1 MEEIMFDKLEALTD
15 HYQELTEAIAQPD
28 VIQDYP
34 RYQAYLKERSALE
47 PLIAR
52 FEEYR
57 RVEKHIAETYEL
69 VNDPELE
76 AEAAFELN
84 RLEAEKETI
93 LNELKM
99 LLVPPDPLDDRNV
112 IMELRAGVG
121 GEEAALFAADLLR
134 MYLKYADRNQLKASI
149 LSMSDTDLGGI
160 NEALLMISG
169 PEAFARMKFESGVHC
184 VKRVPVTESS
194 GRIHTSTVTVAVFP
208 EAEELELTIDPS
220 DLRIDV
226 FHASGHG
233 GQGVNTTDSAVR
245 ITHLPSGLVVS
256 CQDERSQLE
265 NKAKALRVLRSR
277 LLDKMTEEKKTAV
290 ALDRKNQIRWGD
302 RSDRIRT
309 YYFNHDYVVD
319 HRLNLTV
326 NRTANVMNGDLAPFI
341 DELRLAEKTER
352 LNIKTGSE
360 LV

>member
-1 MEEIMFDKLEALTD
+1 MLEKIQSLMERR
-15 HYQELTEAIAQPD
+15 QELSEAIAQPE
-28 VIQDYP
+28 VIQDFP
-34 RYQAYLKERSALE
+34 RYQGYLKELSSLE
-47 PLIAR
+47 PISLHYERLQA
-52 FEEYR
+52 
-57 RVEKHIAETYEL
+57 VEKQIAEAREL
-69 VNDPELE
+69 LSDPDLAEEADRELRDLS
-76 AEAAFELN
+76 AERESL
-84 RLEAEKETI
+84 LS
-93 LNELKM
+93 ELKLM
-99 LLVPPDPLDDRNV
+99 LVPPDPLDSRNV
-112 IMELRAGVG
+112 ILEIRAGVG
-121 GEEAALFAADLLR
+121 GEEAALFAGDLLR
-134 MYLKYADRNQLKASI
+134 MYLKYADRNGLSASI
-149 LSMSDTDLGGI
+149 LSLSDTDLGGV
-160 NEALLMISG
+160 NEALMMISG

-208 EAEELELTIDPS
+208 EAEEVEVAIDPA

-277 LLDKMTEEKKTAV
+277 LLDKARAAQDD
-290 ALDRKNQIRWGD
+290 ALAADRKSQIGWGE

-319 HRLNLTV
+319 HRLGLTV
-326 NRTANVMNGDLAPFI
+326 NRTANVMNGELAPFI
-341 DELRLAEKTER
+341 DALRLAEKTER
-352 LNIKTGSE
+352 LNQLRK
-360 LV
+360 

>member
-1 MEEIMFDKLEALTD
+1 MFDKLEALTER
-15 HYQELTEAIAQPD
+15 YRELSEAIAQPE
-28 VIQDYP
+28 VIQDFP
-34 RYQAYLKERSALE
+34 RYQAFLKERSALE
-47 PLIAR
+47 PLIR
-52 FEEYR
+52 KYEDYLQI
-57 RVEKHIAETYEL
+57 EKHIAEAREL
-69 VNDPELE
+69 TSDPDFASE
-76 AEAAFELN
+76 AESELADLAGK
-84 RLEAEKETI
+84 RL
-93 LNELKM
+93 LLLDELKL

-112 IMELRAGVG
+112 IMEIRAGVG
-121 GEEAALFAADLLR
+121 GEEAALFAGDLLR
-134 MYLKYADRNQLKASI
+134 MYLKYADRNRLQTSI
-149 LSMSDTDLGGI
+149 LSLSDTDLGGV

-184 VKRVPVTESS
+184 VKRVPVTESG

-208 EAEELELTIDPS
+208 EAEEVELTVDPA

-226 FHASGHG
+226 FHASGYG

-245 ITHLPSGLVVS
+245 ITHLPSGTVVT

-265 NKAKALRVLRSR
+265 NKSKAMRVLRSR
-277 LLDKMTEEKKTAV
+277 LLDRMREEQESAH
-290 ALDRKNQIRWGD
+290 AEDRKNQIRWGD

-341 DELRLAEKTER
+341 DALRLAEKTER
-352 LNIKTGSE
+352 MNTRTGSDHF
-360 LV
+360 

>member
-1 MEEIMFDKLEALTD
+1 MLDKLEALND
-15 HYQELTEAIAQPD
+15 RYRELTEAIAQPE

-34 RYQAYLKERSALE
+34 RYQAYLKERSSLE
-47 PLIAR
+47 PLINK
-52 FEEYR
+52 FEIYHR
-57 RVEKHIAETYEL
+57 IEKQLAETHEL
-69 VNDPELE
+69 INDPELE
-76 AEAAFELN
+76 AEAVAELN
-84 RLEAEKETI
+84 ILEAEKEKL
-93 LNELKM
+93 LNELKI

-121 GEEAALFAADLLR
+121 GEEAALFAGDLLR

-149 LSMSDTDLGGI
+149 LSLSDTDLGGV
-160 NEALLMISG
+160 NEALLLISG
-169 PEAFARMKFESGVHC
+169 PESFARMKYESGVHC
-184 VKRVPVTESS
+184 VKRVPVTESG

-208 EAEELELTIDPS
+208 EAEDVEMNIDPS

-245 ITHLPSGLVVS
+245 VTHLPSGMVVS

-277 LLDKMTEEKKTAV
+277 LWDKMMEEKEAAV
-290 ALDRKNQIRWGD
+290 AQDRKNQIRWGE

-326 NRTANVMNGDLAPFI
+326 NRTASVMNGELTPFI
-341 DELRLAEKTER
+341 DALRLAEKTER
-352 LNIKTGSE
+352 MNIRTGSD

>member
-1 MEEIMFDKLEALTD
+1 MFDKLEALAD
-15 HYQELTEAIAQPD
+15 RHREISEAIAQPE

-34 RYQAYLKERSALE
+34 RYQAYLKELSVLE
-47 PLIAR
+47 PLVMKYGA
-52 FEEYR
+52 YLQ
-57 RVEKHIAETYEL
+57 VDKHISEAREL
-69 VNDPELE
+69 MADPDLKAE
-76 AEAAFELN
+76 AEAELSALN
-84 RLEAEKETI
+84 DQKLKLTDELRL
-93 LNELKM
+93 
-99 LLVPPDPLDDRNV
+99 LLVPPDPLDNRNV
-112 IMELRAGVG
+112 IMEIRAGVG
-121 GEEAALFAADLLR
+121 GEEAALFAGDLLR
-134 MYLKYADRNQLKASI
+134 MYLKYADRNHLQASI
-149 LSMSDTDLGGI
+149 LSLSDTDLGGV
-160 NEALLMISG
+160 NEALIIISG

-184 VKRVPVTESS
+184 VKRVPVTESG

-208 EAEELELTIDPS
+208 EAEEVELTIDPA

-245 ITHLPSGLVVS
+245 ITHLPTGLVVT

-277 LLDKMTEEKKTAV
+277 LLDRLRDEQETAH
-290 ALDRKNQIRWGD
+290 AEDRKSQIGWGE

-326 NRTANVMNGDLAPFI
+326 NRTANVMNGDLSPFI
-341 DELRLAEKTER
+341 DALRLAEKTER
-352 LNIKTGSE
+352 MNSRTGSDH
-360 LV
+360 L

>member
-1 MEEIMFDKLEALTD
+1 MFEKLEALTD
-15 HYQELTEAIAQPD
+15 RYHELTEAIAQPD
-28 VIQDYP
+28 VILDYP
-34 RYQAYLKERSALE
+34 RYQAYLKERSSLE
-47 PLIAR
+47 PLINK
-52 FEEYR
+52 FEAYR
-57 RVEKHIAETYEL
+57 RTEKQIAETHEL
-69 VNDPELE
+69 FSDPELE
-76 AEAAFELN
+76 AEASAELIT
-84 RLEAEKETI
+84 LEAEKEKL

-121 GEEAALFAADLLR
+121 GEEAALFAGDLLR

-149 LSMSDTDLGGI
+149 LSMSDTDLGGV
-160 NEALLMISG
+160 NEALLLISG

-184 VKRVPVTESS
+184 VKRVPVTESG

-208 EAEELELTIDPS
+208 EAEDIELTIDPS

-245 ITHLPSGLVVS
+245 ITHLPSGIVVS

-277 LLDKMTEEKKTAV
+277 LLDKMTEEKETAV
-290 ALDRKNQIRWGD
+290 AQDRKNQIRWGD

-326 NRTANVMNGDLAPFI
+326 NRTANVMNGELTPFI
-341 DELRLAEKTER
+341 DALRLAEKTER
-352 LNIKTGSE
+352 MNTRTGSD